1 MTLYV
6 TPPPDWRATLNR
18 TPDLIGAVLDVRAP
32 GYPHWDKLRHLD
44 PPDGLT
50 AEQWWA
56 GLKLGR
62 RNGRRAI
69 PLDDPAGSAFSYT
82 LPDEALRLLH
92 LIDQRC
98 SGEIRM
104 PEVVTAD
111 AQAKQQYLV
120 NSLME
125 EAIRSSQL
133 EGASTSRRAA
143 KELLRTGRS
152 PKDRSE
158 RMIVNNYMAMQY
170 MREEMGQRL
179 TPAAVLELQRILTE
193 GTLDDP
199 SASGR
204 LQTPQDD
211 RVVVVDRTDGGILHS
226 PPPADQLPARMQ
238 ALCDF
243 ANGDTDDDE
252 TFIHPVVRAILLH
265 FWLAYDHP
273 FEDGN
278 GRTARV
284 LFFWS
289 LRNAG
294 YWLVEYLSISRILRE
309 APGKYNRSFLLTETD
324 GGDTTYFL
332 LHQMAVIERAIDQ
345 LHKYLRRKV
354 AEVRGVEQLLRGSGG
369 FNHRQTTLLSG
380 ALRNPD
386 HVYTF
391 TSHAKSH
398 GVTHETARTD
408 LRDLAGRGLLD
419 TERDGRL
426 YRFRP
431 AADLTERL
439 KALGDQSSRRA
450 PSPDNH

>member
-6 TPPPDWRATLNR
+6 ATPPDWNAILTSKRGLPYASILT
-18 TPDLIGAVLDVRAP
+18 TKAS

-44 PPDGLT
+44 PPEGLT
-50 AEQWWA
+50 HEEWWS
-56 GLKLGR
+56 GLKFGR
-62 RNGRRAI
+62 LNGRRML
-69 PLDDPAGSAFSYT
+69 PLADLAGARFSYT
-82 LPDEALRLLH
+82 TPDAALRLLH
-92 LIDQRC
+92 LVDQRC
-98 SGEIRM
+98 AGEVRM

-143 KELLRTGRS
+143 KELLRTGRP

-158 RMIVNNYMAMQY
+158 RMIMNNFMAMQY
-170 MREEMGQRL
+170 MREQMSDRL
-179 TPAAVLELQRILTE
+179 TPADVLELQRILTD

-199 SASGR
+199 GGSGR
-204 LQTPQDD
+204 LQTPDEE
-211 RVVVVDRTDGGILHS
+211 RVVVVDRVDGGVLHR
-226 PPPADQLPARMQ
+226 PPPAEQLPERLQ

-243 ANGDTDDDE
+243 ANGISDDEE

-273 FEDGN
+273 FVDGN

-289 LRNAG
+289 LRTKG
-294 YWLVEYLSISRILRE
+294 YWLVEYLSISKILRE
-309 APGKYNRSFLLTETD
+309 APGQYNRAFLLTETD
-324 GGDTTYFL
+324 EGDTTYFL
-332 LHQMAVIERAIDQ
+332 LHQLEVIERAIEQ
-345 LHKYLRRKV
+345 LHKYLQRKV
-354 AEVRGVEQLLRGSGG
+354 AEVRDVEQLLRGSGG
-369 FNHRQTTLLSG
+369 FNHRQTALLSG

-408 LRDLAGRGLLD
+408 LRALADRELLD
-419 TERDGRL
+419 VEQVGRL

-431 AADLTERL
+431 KVDLTARL
-439 KALGDQSSRRA
+439 KALGDQRRG
-450 PSPDNH
+450 

>member
-6 TPPPDWRATLNR
+6 APPPNWTSLLKVKGRLH
-18 TPDLIGAVLDVRAP
+18 AVLGVKAP

-44 PPDGLT
+44 PPAGLT
-50 AEQWWA
+50 HEEWWA
-56 GLKLGR
+56 GLKVGR
-62 RNGRRAI
+62 LNERRMI
-69 PLDDPAGSAFSYT
+69 PLTDATDLSFSYST
-82 LPDEALRLLH
+82 PDVALRRLH

-98 SGEIRM
+98 AGEIRM

-111 AQAKQQYLV
+111 THAQQQYLV

-143 KELLRTGRS
+143 KELLRTGRP

-158 RMIVNNYMAMQY
+158 LMIVNNFIAMRY
-170 MREEMGQRL
+170 MREQMGDRL
-179 TPAAVLELQRILTE
+179 TPAAVLELQRILTA

-204 LQTPQDD
+204 LQTPDED
-211 RVVVVDRTDGGILHS
+211 RVAVVDRTDGGVLHR
-226 PPPADQLPARMQ
+226 PPPAEQLPQRLQ

-243 ANGDTDDDE
+243 ANSESDDE
-252 TFIHPVVRAILLH
+252 ESFIHPVVRAILLH

-273 FEDGN
+273 FVDGN

-289 LRNAG
+289 LRTKG
-294 YWLVEYLSISRILRE
+294 YWLVEYLSISKILRE
-309 APGKYNRSFLLTETD
+309 APGKYNRAFLLTESD
-324 GGDTTYFL
+324 EGDTTYFL
-332 LHQMAVIERAIDQ
+332 LHQLEVIERAIEQ

-354 AEVRGVEQLLRGSGG
+354 AEVRDVEQLLRGTGG
-369 FNHRQTTLLSG
+369 FNHRQTALLSG

-398 GVTHETARTD
+398 DVTHETARSD
-408 LRDLAGRGLLD
+408 LRDLADRGLLD
-419 TERDGRL
+419 TERAGRL
-426 YRFRP
+426 YRFSP
-431 AADLTERL
+431 AGDLTARL
-439 KALGDQSSRRA
+439 RALGDRGS
-450 PSPDNH
+450 

>member
-6 TPPPDWRATLNR
+6 APPPDWNAILSSKRRLPYGRYVSILSAK
-18 TPDLIGAVLDVRAP
+18 AP

-44 PPDGLT
+44 PPQGLT
-50 AEQWWA
+50 HEEWWS
-56 GLKLGR
+56 GLKFGR
-62 RNGRRAI
+62 LNGRRML
-69 PLDDPAGSAFSYT
+69 PLTDLTGARFSYT
-82 LPDEALRLLH
+82 TPDAALRLLH

-98 SGEIRM
+98 AGEVRM

-111 AQAKQQYLV
+111 GQAKQHYLV

-133 EGASTSRRAA
+133 EGASTSRHAA
-143 KELLRTGRS
+143 KELLRTGRP

-158 RMIVNNYMAMQY
+158 RMIINNFLAMQY
-170 MREEMGQRL
+170 MREQMGDRL
-179 TPAAVLELQRILTE
+179 TPAAVLELQRILTADTFD
-193 GTLDDP
+193 GPD
-199 SASGR
+199 ASGR
-204 LQTPQDD
+204 LQTPDEE
-211 RVVVVDRTDGGILHS
+211 RVVVVDRIDGGVLHQ
-226 PPPADQLPARMQ
+226 PPPAEQLPERLQ

-243 ANGDTDDDE
+243 ANGESDDEE

-273 FEDGN
+273 FVDGN

-289 LRNAG
+289 LRTKG
-294 YWLVEYLSISRILRE
+294 YWLVEYLSISKILRE
-309 APGKYNRSFLLTETD
+309 APGKYNRAFLLTETD
-324 GGDTTYFL
+324 EGDTTYFL
-332 LHQMAVIERAIDQ
+332 LHQLEVIERAIEQ
-345 LHKYLRRKV
+345 LHEYLQRKV
-354 AEVRGVEQLLRGSGG
+354 AEVRDVEQLLRGSGG
-369 FNHRQTTLLSG
+369 FNHRQTALLSG

-408 LRDLAGRGLLD
+408 LHALADRGLLD
-419 TERDGRL
+419 VEQIGRL

-431 AADLTERL
+431 KVDLTARL
-439 KALGDQSSRRA
+439 KALGDRSR
-450 PSPDNH
+450 PL

>member
-1 MTLYV
+1 MLSPERIASDRFNLYLS
-6 TPPPDWRATLNR
+6 AK
-18 TPDLIGAVLDVRAP
+18 AS

-44 PPDGLT
+44 PPQGLT
-50 AEQWWA
+50 SEEWWS
-56 GLKLGR
+56 GLKFGR
-62 RNGRRAI
+62 LTGLRML
-69 PLDDPAGSAFSYT
+69 PLTDPAGARFSYAT
-82 LPDEALRLLH
+82 PDVALRLLH

-98 SGEIRM
+98 AGEVRM

-111 AQAKQQYLV
+111 TQAKQQYLV

-143 KELLRTGRS
+143 KELLRTGRP

-158 RMIVNNYMAMQY
+158 RMIINNFMAMQY
-170 MREEMGQRL
+170 MREEMGDRL
-179 TPAAVLELQRILTE
+179 TPDAVLELQRILTA

-199 SASGR
+199 GASGR
-204 LQTPQDD
+204 LQTPDEE
-211 RVVVVDRTDGGILHS
+211 RVVVVDRIDGGVLHH
-226 PPPADQLPARMQ
+226 PPPAEQLPDRLQ

-243 ANGDTDDDE
+243 ANGDNDDE
-252 TFIHPVVRAILLH
+252 EAFLHPVVRAILLH

-273 FEDGN
+273 FVDGN

-289 LRNAG
+289 LRTKG
-294 YWLVEYLSISRILRE
+294 YWLVEYLSISKILRE
-309 APGKYNRSFLLTETD
+309 APGKYNRAFLLTETD
-324 GGDTTYFL
+324 EGDTTYFL
-332 LHQMAVIERAIDQ
+332 LHQLEVIERAIEQ
-345 LHKYLRRKV
+345 LHQYLQRKV
-354 AEVRGVEQLLRGSGG
+354 AEVRDVEHLLRGSGG
-369 FNHRQTTLLSG
+369 FNHRQTALLSG

-408 LRDLAGRGLLD
+408 LRALTDRELLD
-419 TERDGRL
+419 VEQVGRL

-431 AADLTERL
+431 KVDLTARL
-439 KALGDQSSRRA
+439 KALGDQRRG
-450 PSPDNH
+450 